1 MGIEQITAGA
11 NAPLEL
17 NAIIETTPATGSVKY
32 EFDKDTGMIVV
43 DRFMG
48 TTMQYP
54 CLYGFVPNTL
64 AEDGDPLDVL
74 VLSPDDVMP
83 GCMMTVRPIGVLIME
98 DESGLDSKVL
108 TVPTKKACP
117 SMAHMNSLADV
128 PVHTRNQI
136 QHFFERYKD
145 LESHKWVKV
154 TGWECVEKAHSIIK
168 DSIKRVG

>member
-1 MGIEQITAGA
+1 MGIEAITAGA
-11 NAPLEL
+11 NAPEEL
-17 NAIIETTPATGSVKY
+17 NAIIEITPATGSVKY
-32 EFDKDTGMIVV
+32 EFDKDTGMLTV

-64 AEDGDPLDVL
+64 AEDGDPLDIL
-74 VLSPDDVMP
+74 VLSPDNVMP
-83 GCMMTVRPIGVLIME
+83 GSVMAVRPIAVLIME

-117 SMAHMNSLADV
+117 SMAHMNTLADV
-128 PVHTRNQI
+128 PTHTRDQI

-145 LESHKWVKV
+145 LEPNKWVKV
-154 TGWECVEKAHSIIK
+154 TGWECVEKAHAIIR
-168 DSIKRVG
+168 DSIERVS